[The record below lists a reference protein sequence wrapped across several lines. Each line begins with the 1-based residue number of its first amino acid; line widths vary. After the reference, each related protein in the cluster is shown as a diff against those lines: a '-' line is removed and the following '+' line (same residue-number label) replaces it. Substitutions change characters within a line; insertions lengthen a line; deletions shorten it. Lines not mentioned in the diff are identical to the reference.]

1 MPQSLIEA
9 IVDANRTRKDFVA
22 DQVLSRV
29 AELVHFGTPTPT
41 VDVYR
46 LTMKTGSDNFRASSV
61 VQLGRIVTD
70 EGITMPVCVP
80 VRDMKSTSTFVD
92 LVESESEV
100 TVTKNGREAIHCMSN
115 ERYQV
120 LCQEAAKSKLL
131 ARILVARREEEAGD
145 YVSYD
150 TFTKTMKAKYGLS

>member
-1 MPQSLIEA
+1 M
-9 IVDANRTRKDFVA
+9 
-22 DQVLSRV
+22 
-29 AELVHFGTPTPT
+29 
-41 VDVYR
+41 
-46 LTMKTGSDNFRASSV
+46 
-61 VQLGRIVTD
+61 GRIVTD

-115 ERYQV
+115 ERYQA
-120 LCQEAAKSKLL
+120 LRQEAAKSKLL
-131 ARILVARREEEAGD
+131 ARMLVARREEEAGD